1 MTALRADPLRMS
13 TRPTRGPS
21 RRVASALVALVAF
34 GLVTSVRPLATG
46 ATASAAEGATSSYV
60 PVGPLRLSDTRQ
72 DDCGCRRLDART
84 VRVQVSGRKDV
95 PSGAVAAAVTVTA
108 IPNGRHGFVTAYP
121 AATSRPPTS
130 TVNADPA
137 RVVANSAVIPLSAD
151 GAIDVYA
158 LEPTDVVIDLA
169 GLFVP
174 NDAARAGRFQPVIPA
189 RLLDT
194 RTSSGPLAPRGEITV
209 ALPAG
214 VPADA
219 TALAVNVTSVNALA
233 PGYLSSRPAGTPA
246 NGPTSFLNPDGSGAA
261 VASSVI
267 LPVSRRGLTLHS
279 LSGGDVVVDVTGW
292 FTGPTAASSSEGLFV
307 PAGPS
312 RVLDT
317 RQAGSRIHSGGT
329 IEVASPFPSAAA
341 IVANVTATLPD
352 WTGYMTAFP
361 AGTARPPTSTVN
373 AAYRD
378 HTIAN
383 QALVPVST
391 RGVAIYASSGTD
403 VVVDVTGWFTG
414 TPRAATRE
422 PAPNAP
428 ITPRLLLVGDSALAV
443 LDVYRDAR
451 APLSKTTLRLELEP
465 CRRLVHRSCLSDTT
479 FRVPS
484 TALEAI
490 RSTTGPFDIAYVDAG
505 HNDWFDDDFA
515 WQFDVIV
522 NALRAKGTK
531 VILWATYTTDGVRSS
546 QATAAYHWNN
556 ALLRHL
562 TSLPQ
567 YHDVLLADWAR
578 YSAGHPDWF
587 DDDGT
592 HMTHPGAYAVADFIA
607 RWAAAA
613 LRSPCPAP
621 RSPGGT
627 IPSRCPVPAPP
638 NGPADPF
645 ALYR

>member
-1 MTALRADPLRMS
+1 MS
-13 TRPTRGPS
+13 TRPTR
-21 RRVASALVALVAF
+21 RRWRRGAPFVTALMLVAGVVA
-34 GLVTSVRPLATG
+34 GAAPI
-46 ATASAAEGATSSYV
+46 ATATEATSSYL

-72 DDCGCRRLDART
+72 ADCGCQRLDAHT
-84 VRVQVSGRKDV
+84 MRVQVSGRPGV
-95 PSGAVAAAVTVTA
+95 PAGALAAAVTVTA
-108 IPNGRHGFVTAYP
+108 IPSGKHGYVTAYP
-121 AATSRPPTS
+121 ARTSRPPTS
-130 TVNADPA
+130 TVNADPTKA
-137 RVVANSAVIPLSAD
+137 VANSAVIPLSAD
-151 GAIDVYA
+151 GAIDVYS
-158 LEPTDVVIDLA
+158 LEPADVVVDLT

-174 NDAARAGRFQPVIPA
+174 ADTARAGRFQPLTPA
-189 RLLDT
+189 WLLDT
-194 RTSSGPLAPRGEITV
+194 RQTSGRLAPRGEVTL

-219 TALAVNVTSVNALA
+219 TALAVNVTSVNAFA
-233 PGYLSSRPAGTPA
+233 PGYLSSRPAGTVA
-246 NGPTSFLNPDGSGAA
+246 GGPTSFLNPDGSGAA
-261 VASSVI
+261 VASAVI
-267 LPVSRRGLTLHS
+267 LPVSRRGLTLYS

-292 FTGPTAASSSEGLFV
+292 FTGPSAAKSSDGLFV

-317 RQAGSRIHSGGT
+317 RTEGSRIHAGGT
-329 IEVASPFPSAAA
+329 IEVASPFPAVGAL
-341 IVANVTATLPD
+341 VANVTATLPD
-352 WTGYMTAFP
+352 WTGYVSAFP

-373 AAYRD
+373 PAYRD
-378 HTIAN
+378 HTVAN

-443 LDVYRDAR
+443 LDVYRDAL
-451 APLSKTTLRLELEP
+451 APLSTTPVRLEVDP
-465 CRRLVHRSCLSDTT
+465 CRRLVHRSCLSNTT
-479 FRVPS
+479 FRVPA

-490 RSTTGPFDIAYVDAG
+490 NSAAGPFDIAYVDAG

-522 NALRAKGTK
+522 DALRAKGTK
-531 VILWATYTTDGVRSS
+531 VILWATYTTEGVRSS

-556 ALLRHL
+556 AMLRHL

-567 YHDVLLADWAR
+567 YHDVLLADWAG
-578 YSAGHPDWF
+578 YSAGHREWF
-587 DDDGT
+587 FDGT
-592 HMTHPGAYAVADFIA
+592 HMTQPGAYAVADYIA

-621 RSPGGT
+621 NSPGGPIST
-627 IPSRCPVPAPP
+627 RCPVPTPS
-638 NGPADPF
+638 NGPRDPF

>member
-1 MTALRADPLRMS
+1 MS
-13 TRPTRGPS
+13 TRPTRGP
-21 RRVASALVALVAF
+21 RRRLAPALVALALVMSVA
-34 GLVTSVRPLATG
+34 PLATG
-46 ATASAAEGATSSYV
+46 ATAAAAEAATSSYV
-60 PVGPLRLSDTRQ
+60 PVGPVRLSDTRQ
-72 DDCGCRRLDART
+72 ADCDCRRLDART
-84 VRVQVSGRKDV
+84 VRVQVSGRKGV

-108 IPNGRHGFVTAYP
+108 IPNGEHGFVTAYP

-130 TVNADPA
+130 TVNADPTN
-137 RVVANSAVIPLSAD
+137 VVANSAVIPLSAD
-151 GAIDVYA
+151 GAIDVYS
-158 LEPTDVVIDLA
+158 LEPADVVIDLT

-174 NDAARAGRFQPVIPA
+174 NDTARAGRFQPLTPA

-194 RTSSGPLAPRGEITV
+194 RTSSGTLPPGGEITV
-209 ALPAG
+209 ALPAW

-219 TALAVNVTSVNALA
+219 TALAVNVTSVNAFA
-233 PGYLSSRPAGTPA
+233 PGYLSSRPAGTVA

-267 LPVSRRGLTLHS
+267 LPVSRRGLTLYSH
-279 LSGGDVVVDVTGW
+279 SGGDVVVDVTGW
-292 FTGPTAASSSEGLFV
+292 FTGPSAAKSSDGLFV

-317 RQAGSRIHSGGT
+317 RRAASRVHAGGT
-329 IEVASPFPSAAA
+329 IELASPFPSAAA

-373 AAYRD
+373 PAHRD

-391 RGVAIYASSGTD
+391 RGVALFSSSGTD

-414 TPRAATRE
+414 TPRPATRE
-422 PAPNAP
+422 PAPNTP

-443 LDVYRDAR
+443 LDVYRDAL
-451 APLSKTTLRLELEP
+451 APLAKTSVRLEVEP

-479 FRVPS
+479 FRIPS
-484 TALEAI
+484 NALEAI
-490 RSTTGPFDIAYVDAG
+490 NSAAGPFDIAYVDAG

-522 NALRAKGTK
+522 KALRAKGTK
-531 VILWATYTTDGVRSS
+531 VILWATYTTEGVRSS

-556 ALLRHL
+556 AMLRHL
-562 TSLPQ
+562 TSQPQ
-567 YHDVLLADWAR
+567 YHDVLLADWAG
-578 YSAGHPDWF
+578 YSAGHPEWF
-587 DDDGT
+587 FDGT
-592 HMTHPGAYAVADFIA
+592 HMTEPGAYAVADFIA

-621 RSPGGT
+621 RAQGGT
-627 IPSRCPVPAPP
+627 IAPRCPVPAPS